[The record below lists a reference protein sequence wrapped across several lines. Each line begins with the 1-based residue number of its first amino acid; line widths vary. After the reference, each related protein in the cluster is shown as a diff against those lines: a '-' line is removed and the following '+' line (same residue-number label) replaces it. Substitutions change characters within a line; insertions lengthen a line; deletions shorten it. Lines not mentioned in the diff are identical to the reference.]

1 MYVTKVLLLAYIS
14 FCIRVHFLIVL
25 WNRQMRWWWCAF
37 MEGFSVFFA
46 IIVLWF
52 CLFFSFCSLLGK
64 PACFVRFFPRR
75 ICFSFFTFFLFLC
88 NMVTGFFCLL
98 FSYNAFTLLASCFP
112 FQYTLFPLLL
122 CFCFS
127 YNMFGWF
134 SAPLVSGVVMDF
146 IDWCH
151 PAGGK
156 ELPLR

>member
-88 NMVTGFFCLL
+88 NMVTGFFLSSFQLQRFYFACLL
-98 FSYNAFTLLASCFP
+98 FSLSVHLIPFAFAFLL
-112 FQYTLFPLLL
+112 QL
-122 CFCFS
+122 
-127 YNMFGWF
+127 
-134 SAPLVSGVVMDF
+134 
-146 IDWCH
+146 
-151 PAGGK
+151 
-156 ELPLR
+156 